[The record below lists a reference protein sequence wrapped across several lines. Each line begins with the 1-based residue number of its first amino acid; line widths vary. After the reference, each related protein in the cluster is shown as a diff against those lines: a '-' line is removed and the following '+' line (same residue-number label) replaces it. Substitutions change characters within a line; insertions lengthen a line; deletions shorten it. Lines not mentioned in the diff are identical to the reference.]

1 MNQFST
7 DYGSYHDYPQD
18 ELSNPCG
25 FKAMRAK
32 IKTSCLFKNAKR
44 SSMIALLAWIIGL
57 NLIGALIA
65 AYAPPNNDLW
75 YQSLPQSKLTPPDVV
90 FPIAWTFLYATL
102 GASGWLIFNRTN
114 PIVWSLA
121 LVYLLHLILNG
132 LWSPMFFGWHH
143 PGWALVILITMLITL
158 LILMLLA
165 RTTQPMIGW
174 LLTPY
179 LAWLV
184 FATYLNAAVLFD
196 LP

>member
-1 MNQFST
+1 MV
-7 DYGSYHDYPQD
+7 
-18 ELSNPCG
+18 
-25 FKAMRAK
+25 
-32 IKTSCLFKNAKR
+32 
-44 SSMIALLAWIIGL
+44 ALLVWIIGL
-57 NLIGALIA
+57 NLIATLIA
-65 AYAPPNNDLW
+65 SYAPPNNDLW
-75 YQSLPQSKLTPPDVV
+75 YQSLPQSKLTPPDFV

-102 GASGWLIFNRTN
+102 GTSGWLIFNRSN
-114 PIVWSLA
+114 PIAWSLA
-121 LVYLLHLILNG
+121 VVYLLHLILNG
-132 LWSPMFFGWHH
+132 LWSPVFFGWHH
-143 PGWALVILITMLITL
+143 PGLALVILIAMLITL